1 VPGRFSPKDLNRA
14 SGWFAMGPGIKHGLR
29 LMGFEASVYD
39 SVPTILH
46 IYRVEPPKQ
55 MRGHVLDEIFETRG
69 NKVAQQ

>member
-29 LMGFEASVYD
+29 LTGFEASVYD
-39 SVPTILH
+39 VAPTILQ
-46 IYRVEPPKQ
+46 IYHLGPPKQ
-55 MRGHVLDEIFETRG
+55 MRGHVLDEIFETCG